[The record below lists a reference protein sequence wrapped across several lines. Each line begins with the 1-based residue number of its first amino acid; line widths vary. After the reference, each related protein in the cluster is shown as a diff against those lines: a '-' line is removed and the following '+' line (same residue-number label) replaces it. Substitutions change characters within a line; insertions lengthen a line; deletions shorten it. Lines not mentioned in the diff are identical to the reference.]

1 MPKKKLSRLEQILEI
16 PRELNHK
23 ISKITIISFDELLIE
38 NYKGILEYEEFYIKI
53 NTEIGTV
60 NINGFNLTLE
70 QITED
75 DVAVKGIINSI
86 DLDRIMGWYI
96 VYKNTIKLHIRIC
109 TYKGWKYIYR
119 KIYKYMYK
127 QKNFTVEYEKRKGN
141 YTICK
146 Y

>member
-1 MPKKKLSRLEQILEI
+1 MPKKRFSRFEQILEM
-16 PRELNHK
+16 PRELNNK

-53 NTEIGTV
+53 NTEIGTI

-75 DVAVKGIINSI
+75 DIVVKGIINSI
-86 DLDRIMGWYI
+86 DLERIMGWYF

-109 TYKGWKYIYR
+109 TYKSWKYVYR

-127 QKNFTVEYEKRKGN
+127 QKNFTMEYEKRKVN
-141 YTICK
+141 YFIC
-146 Y
+146 